1 MLKIFVSD
9 YTYRT
14 EADQLEKLREDPRLA
29 EAPIFRPVDLSTMFR
44 QTQRPTRDTFCAAS
58 TACFGKTEDAFIGFI
73 ENCRQR
79 KASIVGVEEK
89 FEWRPGQSNAG
100 AVKVWKLARVKGAA
114 KAGADISATRR
125 NAEREKGCKAI
136 KPFWCLPTK
145 LHPTE
150 DLLRQANKAI
160 GKRGKMHYRTAVK
173 FLGSRLIARNNHR
186 AAQKRADQRQK
197 ARAA

>member
-9 YTYRT
+9 HTYRT
-14 EADQLEKLREDPRLA
+14 EAEQLEKLRKDPRLA
-29 EAPIFRPVDLSTMFR
+29 DAPVFRPVDLPTMFR
-44 QTQRPTRDTFCAAS
+44 ATQRATSDTFCAAS
-58 TACFGKTEDAFIGFI
+58 VACFGKTDDGFVAFL

-79 KASIVGVEEK
+79 KASIFGAEEK
-89 FEWRPGQSNAG
+89 FSWRPGQSIAG
-100 AVKVWKLARVKGAA
+100 AVKAWKLARVKGAA
-114 KAGADISATRR
+114 KAGADISAKRR
-125 NAEREKGCKAI
+125 NSEREKGCKAI
-136 KPFWCLPTK
+136 KPFWGLPTK
-145 LHPTE
+145 NHPTA

-186 AAQKRADQRQK
+186 AAQKRAEQK